1 MGHRFFLPC
10 LVFLL
15 MIPPAYAQNF
25 SEQLLDL
32 IDSHKRILATK
43 ATVDS
48 LTEGSIISRK
58 AYWPEV
64 SVTALQGHEQRKN
77 VEGTIDTG
85 LGASEFDASI
95 TQPLDLWHSKAAA
108 VEISELQLEQGKLGL
123 EQTIQSVILE
133 AITATIGLSSATLI
147 EDYARRSVSNI
158 KKQAQLEDARVAKGS
173 GLSTDV
179 LQAKIQL
186 AGAEA
191 RLTLA
196 EGALGQSI
204 NRYRAVFGY
213 EAPGREDLPV
223 ILLPLSRVP
232 ASKAECVKLALLNN
246 FQIRSLRSAE
256 ELARTSIK
264 QTRADQFRPSLNFII
279 DSKLKNN
286 ISGIR
291 GSTNEWIAKFEMKY
305 NLNVAGSALN
315 NVNSS
320 EYNYIATSNQLQDAT
335 NLIEEQAKNTFEQ
348 YEITQKNANFL
359 ENQAN
364 IAGEF
369 LALAREERRL
379 GTRSLIDVL
388 SGETAEINALSDAQ
402 SAKSQVAIA
411 AYTLLFILGELDV
424 EAVELN
430 EMGALPTKRS
440 RAPKTAELEKESEK
454 WCSRLGSVI
463 ERMQCHRE
471 QSDLVKAETMTQN
484 TDRSLA
490 SHPPS
495 DVPTITSTQTEEPEK
510 QTDLVQA
517 EAIMQTTDQSLVLE
531 SPANAPTVISAQ
543 SKEPET
549 QSDLVQIE
557 AVVTDENMLAA
568 LTPLPE
574 PEIKATD
581 LTVNPPGAGASIAP
595 DSNAQN
601 DVQLITPPQPAP
613 IVLAPS
619 EIESPDTSAPLVVD
633 IASVPVTVKPL
644 RATSPELEKIE
655 NAAKV
660 VVDTSVEF
668 VSEDPNFQRL
678 WSY

>member
-1 MGHRFFLPC
+1 M
-10 LVFLL
+10 
-15 MIPPAYAQNF
+15 
-25 SEQLLDL
+25 
-32 IDSHKRILATK
+32 
-43 ATVDS
+43 
-48 LTEGSIISRK
+48 
-58 AYWPEV
+58 
-64 SVTALQGHEQRKN
+64 
-77 VEGTIDTG
+77 
-85 LGASEFDASI
+85 
-95 TQPLDLWHSKAAA
+95 
-108 VEISELQLEQGKLGL
+108 
-123 EQTIQSVILE
+123 ILE

-204 NRYRAVFGY
+204 NRYRAVSGY

-223 ILLPLSRVP
+223 ILLPLRRVP

-320 EYNYIATSNQLQDAT
+320 EYNYIATSNQLQDAA

-411 AYTLLFILGELDV
+411 AYTLLFILGELNV

-430 EMGALPTKRS
+430 EMAALPTKQS
-440 RAPKTAELEKESEK
+440 QAPKTAELEKEPEK
-454 WCSRLGSVI
+454 WCSRLRSV
-463 ERMQCHRE
+463 MGPW
-471 QSDLVKAETMTQN
+471 V
-484 TDRSLA
+484 
-490 SHPPS
+490 SH
-495 DVPTITSTQTEEPEK
+495 
-510 QTDLVQA
+510 A
-517 EAIMQTTDQSLVLE
+517 
-531 SPANAPTVISAQ
+531 TVI
-543 SKEPET
+543 PEG
-549 QSDLVQIE
+549 
-557 AVVTDENMLAA
+557 
-568 LTPLPE
+568 PE
-574 PEIKATD
+574 PRLVVATGQAPRVHGWMSVSVNVPPASRKAI
-581 LTVNPPGAGASIAP
+581 LPP
-595 DSNAQN
+595 
-601 DVQLITPPQPAP
+601 PAP
-613 IVLAPS
+613 MV
-619 EIESPDTSAPLVVD
+619 
-633 IASVPVTVKPL
+633 
-644 RATSPELEKIE
+644 
-655 NAAKV
+655 
-660 VVDTSVEF
+660 
-668 VSEDPNFQRL
+668 
-678 WSY
+678 

>member
-1 MGHRFFLPC
+1 MGHRIFLPC
-10 LVFLL
+10 LLFLL
-15 MIPPAYAQNF
+15 MIPPAYAQTF
-25 SEQLLDL
+25 TEELRDL
-32 IDSHKRILATK
+32 IDNHKRILATK

-48 LTEGSIISRK
+48 LTEGSSISKK
-58 AYWPEV
+58 AYWPEI
-64 SVTALQGHEQRKN
+64 SVTAIQGHESRKN
-77 VEGTIDTG
+77 VEGTLDTG
-85 LGASEFDASI
+85 LGASEFDAVI
-95 TQPLDLWHSKAAA
+95 TQPIDLWHSKGSA
-108 VEISELQLEQGKLGL
+108 VEIAQLQLEQGKLGL

-133 AITATIGLSSATLI
+133 AITATIGISSATLI

-213 EAPGREDLPV
+213 EPPGRDTLP
-223 ILLPLSRVP
+223 IIILPLSRVP
-232 ASKAECVKLALLNN
+232 ASKDECVRLALENN

-256 ELARTSIK
+256 ELARISIK
-264 QTRADQFRPSLNFII
+264 QTRADQFAPTLNFIV

-291 GSTNEWIAKFEMKY
+291 GSTNEWIAKFELKY
-305 NLNVAGSALN
+305 NLNVAGSAFN
-315 NVNSS
+315 NVKSS

-424 EAVELN
+424 EAVELD
-430 EMGALPTKRS
+430 EMTALPTKS
-440 RAPKTAELEKESEK
+440 SQVANTVEPE
-454 WCSRLGSVI
+454 I
-463 ERMQCHRE
+463 
-471 QSDLVKAETMTQN
+471 QSDF
-484 TDRSLA
+484 
-490 SHPPS
+490 
-495 DVPTITSTQTEEPEK
+495 
-510 QTDLVQA
+510 VQA
-517 EAIMQTTDQSLVLE
+517 DAIMQTTDQSLELK
-531 SPANAPTVISAQ
+531 SPANAPTIISAQ
-543 SKEPET
+543 SKEPEK

-557 AVVTDENMLAA
+557 SLATTENVLAA

-574 PEIKATD
+574 PEIKGTD
-581 LTVNPPGAGASIAP
+581 LTVNPPRAGTSVAP
-595 DSNAQN
+595 DSNTQN
-601 DVQLITPPQPAP
+601 DVELITPPQPAP

-619 EIESPDTSAPLVVD
+619 EIESPDTSAPPVD
-633 IASVPVTVKPL
+633 IASILVAVEPLTV
-644 RATSPELEKIE
+644 TSPELEIIE
-655 NAAKV
+655 STAKV

>member
-1 MGHRFFLPC
+1 MGFDMGHRIFLPC
-10 LVFLL
+10 LLFLL
-15 MIPPAYAQNF
+15 MIPPAYAQTF
-25 SEQLLDL
+25 TEELRDL
-32 IDSHKRILATK
+32 ITNHKRILATK

-48 LTEGSIISRK
+48 LTEGSSISRK

-64 SVTALQGHEQRKN
+64 SVTALQGHESRKN
-77 VEGTIDTG
+77 VEGTLDTG

-95 TQPLDLWHSKAAA
+95 TQPIDLWHSKGSA
-108 VEISELQLEQGKLGL
+108 VEIAELQLEQGKLGL

-133 AITATIGLSSATLI
+133 AITATIGISSATLI

-213 EAPGREDLPV
+213 EPPGRDTLP
-223 ILLPLSRVP
+223 IIILPLSRVP
-232 ASKAECVKLALLNN
+232 ASKDECVRLALENN

-256 ELARTSIK
+256 ELARISIK
-264 QTRADQFRPSLNFII
+264 QTRADQFAPTLNFIV

-291 GSTNEWIAKFEMKY
+291 GSTNEWIAKFELKY
-305 NLNVAGSALN
+305 NLNVAGSAFN

-424 EAVELN
+424 EAVELD
-430 EMGALPTKRS
+430 EMTALPTKS
-440 RAPKTAELEKESEK
+440 SQVANTVEPE
-454 WCSRLGSVI
+454 I
-463 ERMQCHRE
+463 
-471 QSDLVKAETMTQN
+471 QSDF
-484 TDRSLA
+484 
-490 SHPPS
+490 
-495 DVPTITSTQTEEPEK
+495 
-510 QTDLVQA
+510 VQA
-517 EAIMQTTDQSLVLE
+517 DAIMQTTDQSLELK
-531 SPANAPTVISAQ
+531 SPANAPTIISAQ
-543 SKEPET
+543 SKEPEK

-557 AVVTDENMLAA
+557 SLATTENVLAA

-574 PEIKATD
+574 PEIKGTD
-581 LTVNPPGAGASIAP
+581 LTVNPPRAGTSVAP
-595 DSNAQN
+595 DSNTQN
-601 DVQLITPPQPAP
+601 DVELITPPQPAP
-613 IVLAPS
+613 IVLALS
-619 EIESPDTSAPLVVD
+619 EIKSPDTSAPPVD
-633 IASVPVTVKPL
+633 IASISVTGEPL
-644 RATSPELEKIE
+644 TVTSPELEKIE
-655 NAAKV
+655 SAVKV
-660 VVDTSVEF
+660 LVDNSVEF

>member
-1 MGHRFFLPC
+1 MGFDMGHRIFLPC
-10 LVFLL
+10 LLFLL
-15 MIPPAYAQNF
+15 MIPPAYAQTF
-25 SEQLLDL
+25 TEELRDL
-32 IDSHKRILATK
+32 IDNHKRILATK

-48 LTEGSIISRK
+48 LTEGSSISRK

-64 SVTALQGHEQRKN
+64 SVTALQGHESRKN
-77 VEGTIDTG
+77 VEGTLDTG

-95 TQPLDLWHSKAAA
+95 TQPIDLWHSKGSA
-108 VEISELQLEQGKLGL
+108 VEIAELQLEQGKLGL

-133 AITATIGLSSATLI
+133 AITATIGISSATLI

-213 EAPGREDLPV
+213 EPPGRDTLP
-223 ILLPLSRVP
+223 IIILPLSRVP
-232 ASKAECVKLALLNN
+232 ASKDECVRLALENN

-256 ELARTSIK
+256 ELARISIK
-264 QTRADQFRPSLNFII
+264 QTRADQFAPTLNFIV

-291 GSTNEWIAKFEMKY
+291 GSTNEWIAKFELKY
-305 NLNVAGSALN
+305 NLNVAGSAFN

-424 EAVELN
+424 EAVELD
-430 EMGALPTKRS
+430 EMAALPTKS
-440 RAPKTAELEKESEK
+440 SQVANTVEPE
-454 WCSRLGSVI
+454 I
-463 ERMQCHRE
+463 
-471 QSDLVKAETMTQN
+471 QSDF
-484 TDRSLA
+484 
-490 SHPPS
+490 
-495 DVPTITSTQTEEPEK
+495 
-510 QTDLVQA
+510 VQA
-517 EAIMQTTDQSLVLE
+517 DAIMQTTDQSLELK
-531 SPANAPTVISAQ
+531 SPANAPTIISAQ
-543 SKEPET
+543 SKEPEK

-557 AVVTDENMLAA
+557 SLATTENVLAA

-574 PEIKATD
+574 PEIKGTD
-581 LTVNPPGAGASIAP
+581 LTVNPPRAGTSVAP
-595 DSNAQN
+595 DSNTQN
-601 DVQLITPPQPAP
+601 DVELITPPQPAP
-613 IVLAPS
+613 IVLALS
-619 EIESPDTSAPLVVD
+619 EIKSPDTSAPPVD
-633 IASVPVTVKPL
+633 IASISVTGEPL
-644 RATSPELEKIE
+644 TVTSPELEKIE
-655 NAAKV
+655 STAKV

>member
-1 MGHRFFLPC
+1 MGHRIFLPC
-10 LVFLL
+10 LLFLL
-15 MIPPAYAQNF
+15 MIPPAYAQAF
-25 SEQLLDL
+25 TEELRDL
-32 IDSHKRILATK
+32 IDNHKRILATK

-48 LTEGSIISRK
+48 LTEGSSISKK
-58 AYWPEV
+58 AYWPEI
-64 SVTALQGHEQRKN
+64 SVTALQGHESRKN
-77 VEGTIDTG
+77 VEGTLDTG

-95 TQPLDLWHSKAAA
+95 TQPIDLWHSKGSA
-108 VEISELQLEQGKLGL
+108 VEIAELQLEQGKLGL

-133 AITATIGLSSATLI
+133 AITATIGISSATLI

-213 EAPGREDLPV
+213 EPPGRDTLP
-223 ILLPLSRVP
+223 IIILPLSRVP
-232 ASKAECVKLALLNN
+232 ASKDECVRLALENN

-256 ELARTSIK
+256 ELARISIK
-264 QTRADQFRPSLNFII
+264 QTRADQFAPTLNFIV

-291 GSTNEWIAKFEMKY
+291 GSTNEWIAKFELKY
-305 NLNVAGSALN
+305 NLNVAGSAFN

-424 EAVELN
+424 EAVELD
-430 EMGALPTKRS
+430 EMAALPTKS
-440 RAPKTAELEKESEK
+440 SQVANTVEPE
-454 WCSRLGSVI
+454 I
-463 ERMQCHRE
+463 
-471 QSDLVKAETMTQN
+471 QSDF
-484 TDRSLA
+484 
-490 SHPPS
+490 
-495 DVPTITSTQTEEPEK
+495 
-510 QTDLVQA
+510 VQA
-517 EAIMQTTDQSLVLE
+517 DAIMQTTDQSLELK
-531 SPANAPTVISAQ
+531 SPANAPTIISAQ

-549 QSDLVQIE
+549 QSDLTHIE
-557 AVVTDENMLAA
+557 SLATAENMLAA

-574 PEIKATD
+574 PEIKGID
-581 LTVNPPGAGASIAP
+581 LTVNPPGAGTSVSPALHT
-595 DSNAQN
+595 QN
-601 DVQLITPPQPAP
+601 DVELITPPQPAP

-619 EIESPDTSAPLVVD
+619 EIESPDTSAPPVD
-633 IASVPVTVKPL
+633 IASILVAVEPL
-644 RATSPELEKIE
+644 TATSPKLEIIE
-655 NAAKV
+655 STAKV

>member
-1 MGHRFFLPC
+1 MGHRIFLPC
-10 LVFLL
+10 LLFLL
-15 MIPPAYAQNF
+15 MIPPAYAQVF
-25 SEQLLDL
+25 TEELRDL
-32 IDSHKRILATK
+32 INNHKRILATK

-48 LTEGSIISRK
+48 LAEGSSISKK
-58 AYWPEV
+58 AYWPEI
-64 SVTALQGHEQRKN
+64 SVTALQGHESRKN
-77 VEGTIDTG
+77 VEGTLDTG
-85 LGASEFDASI
+85 LGASEFDAVI
-95 TQPLDLWHSKAAA
+95 TQPIDLWHSKGSA
-108 VEISELQLEQGKLGL
+108 VEIAELQLEQGKLGL

-133 AITATIGLSSATLI
+133 AITATIGISSATLI

-213 EAPGREDLPV
+213 EPPGRDTLP
-223 ILLPLSRVP
+223 IIILPLSRVP
-232 ASKAECVKLALLNN
+232 ASKDECVRLALENN

-256 ELARTSIK
+256 ELARISIK
-264 QTRADQFRPSLNFII
+264 QTRADQFAPTLNFIV

-291 GSTNEWIAKFEMKY
+291 GSTNEWIAKFELKY
-305 NLNVAGSALN
+305 NLNVAGSAFN

-424 EAVELN
+424 EAVELD
-430 EMGALPTKRS
+430 EMTALPTKS
-440 RAPKTAELEKESEK
+440 SQVTDPVEPE
-454 WCSRLGSVI
+454 I
-463 ERMQCHRE
+463 
-471 QSDLVKAETMTQN
+471 QSDF
-484 TDRSLA
+484 
-490 SHPPS
+490 
-495 DVPTITSTQTEEPEK
+495 
-510 QTDLVQA
+510 VQA
-517 EAIMQTTDQSLVLE
+517 DAIMQTTDQSLELK
-531 SPANAPTVISAQ
+531 SPANAPTIISAQ

-549 QSDLVQIE
+549 QSDLTHIE
-557 AVVTDENMLAA
+557 SLATAENMLAA

-574 PEIKATD
+574 PEIKGTD
-581 LTVNPPGAGASIAP
+581 LTVNPPRAGTSVAP
-595 DSNAQN
+595 DSNTQN
-601 DVQLITPPQPAP
+601 DIELITPPQPAP

-619 EIESPDTSAPLVVD
+619 EIESPDTSAPPVD
-633 IASVPVTVKPL
+633 IASILVAVEPL
-644 RATSPELEKIE
+644 TATSPKLEIIE
-655 NAAKV
+655 STAKV

>member
-1 MGHRFFLPC
+1 MGHRIFLPC
-10 LVFLL
+10 LLFLL
-15 MIPPAYAQNF
+15 MIPPAYAQAF
-25 SEQLLDL
+25 TEELRDL
-32 IDSHKRILATK
+32 IDNHKRILATK

-48 LTEGSIISRK
+48 LTEGSSISKK

-64 SVTALQGHEQRKN
+64 SVTALQGHESRKN
-77 VEGTIDTG
+77 VEGTLDTG

-95 TQPLDLWHSKAAA
+95 TQPIDLWHSKGSA
-108 VEISELQLEQGKLGL
+108 VEIAELQLEQGKLGL

-133 AITATIGLSSATLI
+133 AITATIGISSATLI

-158 KKQAQLEDARVAKGS
+158 KKQAQLEDARVTKGS

-213 EAPGREDLPV
+213 EPPGRDTLP
-223 ILLPLSRVP
+223 IIILPLSRVP
-232 ASKAECVKLALLNN
+232 ASKDECVRLALENN

-256 ELARTSIK
+256 ELARISIK
-264 QTRADQFRPSLNFII
+264 QTRADQFAPTLNFIV

-291 GSTNEWIAKFEMKY
+291 GSTNEWIAKFELKY
-305 NLNVAGSALN
+305 NLNVAGSAFN
-315 NVNSS
+315 NVKSS

-424 EAVELN
+424 EAVELD
-430 EMGALPTKRS
+430 EMTALPTKS
-440 RAPKTAELEKESEK
+440 SQVADTVEPE
-454 WCSRLGSVI
+454 I
-463 ERMQCHRE
+463 
-471 QSDLVKAETMTQN
+471 QSDF
-484 TDRSLA
+484 
-490 SHPPS
+490 
-495 DVPTITSTQTEEPEK
+495 
-510 QTDLVQA
+510 VQA
-517 EAIMQTTDQSLVLE
+517 DAIMQTTDQSLELK
-531 SPANAPTVISAQ
+531 SPANAPTIISAQ
-543 SKEPET
+543 SKEPEK

-557 AVVTDENMLAA
+557 SLATTENVLAA

-574 PEIKATD
+574 PEIKGTD
-581 LTVNPPGAGASIAP
+581 LTVNPPRAGTSVAP
-595 DSNAQN
+595 DSNTQN
-601 DVQLITPPQPAP
+601 DVELITPPQPAP
-613 IVLAPS
+613 IVLALS
-619 EIESPDTSAPLVVD
+619 EIKSPDTSAPPVD
-633 IASVPVTVKPL
+633 IASISVTGEPL
-644 RATSPELEKIE
+644 TVTSPELEKIE
-655 NAAKV
+655 SAAKV
-660 VVDTSVEF
+660 LVDTSVEF

>member
-1 MGHRFFLPC
+1 MGHRIFLPC
-10 LVFLL
+10 LLFLL
-15 MIPPAYAQNF
+15 MIPPAYAQAF
-25 SEQLLDL
+25 TEELRDL
-32 IDSHKRILATK
+32 INNHKRILATK

-48 LTEGSIISRK
+48 LTEGSSISKK
-58 AYWPEV
+58 AYWPEI
-64 SVTALQGHEQRKN
+64 SVTALQGHESRKN
-77 VEGTIDTG
+77 VEGTLDTG
-85 LGASEFDASI
+85 LGASEFDAVI
-95 TQPLDLWHSKAAA
+95 TQPIDLWHSKGSA
-108 VEISELQLEQGKLGL
+108 VEIAQLQLEQGKLGL
-123 EQTIQSVILE
+123 QQTIQSVILE

-147 EDYARRSVSNI
+147 EDFARRSVSNI
-158 KKQAQLEDARVAKGS
+158 KTQAQLEDARVAKGS

-213 EAPGREDLPV
+213 EPPGRDTLPV
-223 ILLPLSRVP
+223 IILPLSRVP
-232 ASKAECVKLALLNN
+232 ASKDECVRLALENN

-256 ELARTSIK
+256 ELARISIK
-264 QTRADQFRPSLNFII
+264 QTRADQFAPTLNFIV

-291 GSTNEWIAKFEMKY
+291 GSTNEWIAKFELKY
-305 NLNVAGSALN
+305 NLNVAGSAFN

-388 SGETAEINALSDAQ
+388 SGETAEINALSDAE

-424 EAVELN
+424 EAVELD
-430 EMGALPTKRS
+430 EMATLPTKQS
-440 RAPKTAELEKESEK
+440 QAPKTAELEKEPEK

-471 QSDLVKAETMTQN
+471 QSGF
-484 TDRSLA
+484 
-490 SHPPS
+490 
-495 DVPTITSTQTEEPEK
+495 
-510 QTDLVQA
+510 VQA
-517 EAIMQTTDQSLVLE
+517 EAMMQTTDQSLVLK
-531 SPANAPTVISAQ
+531 SPANTPTIISAQ
-543 SKEPET
+543 SEEPEA
-549 QSDLVQIE
+549 QSDLIQIE
-557 AVVTDENMLAA
+557 SLAAAENVLAA

-574 PEIKATD
+574 PEIKTTD
-581 LTVNPPGAGASIAP
+581 LTVNPPRAGTSVAP
-595 DSNAQN
+595 DSNTQN
-601 DVQLITPPQPAP
+601 DVELITPPQPAP

-619 EIESPDTSAPLVVD
+619 EIESPDTSAPPVD
-633 IASVPVTVKPL
+633 IASLLVAVEPL
-644 RATSPELEKIE
+644 TATSPKLEIIE
-655 NAAKV
+655 STAKF

>member
-1 MGHRFFLPC
+1 MGHRIFLPC
-10 LVFLL
+10 LLFLL
-15 MIPPAYAQNF
+15 MIPPAYAQAF
-25 SEQLLDL
+25 TEELRDL
-32 IDSHKRILATK
+32 INNHKRILATK

-48 LTEGSIISRK
+48 LTEGSSISRK

-64 SVTALQGHEQRKN
+64 SVTALQGHESRKN
-77 VEGTIDTG
+77 VEGTLDTG

-95 TQPLDLWHSKAAA
+95 TQPIDLWHSKGSA
-108 VEISELQLEQGKLGL
+108 VEIAQLQLEQGKLGL
-123 EQTIQSVILE
+123 QQTIQSVILE
-133 AITATIGLSSATLI
+133 AITATIGISSATLI

-213 EAPGREDLPV
+213 EPPGRDTLP
-223 ILLPLSRVP
+223 IIILPLSRVP
-232 ASKAECVKLALLNN
+232 ASKDECVRLALENN

-256 ELARTSIK
+256 ELARISIK
-264 QTRADQFRPSLNFII
+264 QTRADQFAPTLNFIV

-291 GSTNEWIAKFEMKY
+291 GSTNEWIAKFELKY
-305 NLNVAGSALN
+305 NLNVAGSAFN

-424 EAVELN
+424 EAVELD
-430 EMGALPTKRS
+430 EMTALPTKS
-440 RAPKTAELEKESEK
+440 SQVANTVEPE
-454 WCSRLGSVI
+454 I
-463 ERMQCHRE
+463 
-471 QSDLVKAETMTQN
+471 QSDF
-484 TDRSLA
+484 
-490 SHPPS
+490 
-495 DVPTITSTQTEEPEK
+495 
-510 QTDLVQA
+510 VQA
-517 EAIMQTTDQSLVLE
+517 DAIMQTTDQSLELK
-531 SPANAPTVISAQ
+531 SPANAPTIISAQ
-543 SKEPET
+543 SKEPEK

-557 AVVTDENMLAA
+557 SLAAAENVLAA

-574 PEIKATD
+574 PEIKTTD
-581 LTVNPPGAGASIAP
+581 LTVSPPGAGTSLSLAS
-595 DSNAQN
+595 NTQN
-601 DVQLITPPQPAP
+601 DVELITPPQPAP
-613 IVLAPS
+613 IVLALS
-619 EIESPDTSAPLVVD
+619 EIKSPDTSAPPVD
-633 IASVPVTVKPL
+633 IASISVTGEPL
-644 RATSPELEKIE
+644 TVTSPELEKIE
-655 NAAKV
+655 SAVKV
-660 VVDTSVEF
+660 LVDTSVEF

>member
-1 MGHRFFLPC
+1 MGHRIFLPC
-10 LVFLL
+10 LLFLL
-15 MIPPAYAQNF
+15 MIPPAYAQTF
-25 SEQLLDL
+25 TEELRDL
-32 IDSHKRILATK
+32 ITNHKRILATK

-48 LTEGSIISRK
+48 LTEGSSISKK
-58 AYWPEV
+58 AYWPEI
-64 SVTALQGHEQRKN
+64 SVTALQGHESRKN
-77 VEGTIDTG
+77 VEGTLDTG

-95 TQPLDLWHSKAAA
+95 TQPIDLWHSKGSA
-108 VEISELQLEQGKLGL
+108 VEIAQLQLEQGKLGL

-186 AGAEA
+186 AGAQA

-213 EAPGREDLPV
+213 EPPGRDTLP
-223 ILLPLSRVP
+223 IIILPLSRVP
-232 ASKAECVKLALLNN
+232 ASKDECVRLALENN

-256 ELARTSIK
+256 ELARISIK
-264 QTRADQFRPSLNFII
+264 QTRADQFAPTLNFIV

-291 GSTNEWIAKFEMKY
+291 GSTNEWIAKFELKY
-305 NLNVAGSALN
+305 NLNVAGSAFN
-315 NVNSS
+315 NVKSS

-424 EAVELN
+424 EAVELD
-430 EMGALPTKRS
+430 EMTALPTKS
-440 RAPKTAELEKESEK
+440 SQVANTVEPE
-454 WCSRLGSVI
+454 I
-463 ERMQCHRE
+463 
-471 QSDLVKAETMTQN
+471 QSDF
-484 TDRSLA
+484 
-490 SHPPS
+490 
-495 DVPTITSTQTEEPEK
+495 
-510 QTDLVQA
+510 VQA
-517 EAIMQTTDQSLVLE
+517 DAIMQTTDQSLELK
-531 SPANAPTVISAQ
+531 SPANAPTIISAQ
-543 SKEPET
+543 SKEPEK

-557 AVVTDENMLAA
+557 SLATTENVLAA

-574 PEIKATD
+574 PEIKGTD
-581 LTVNPPGAGASIAP
+581 LTVNPPRAGTSVAP
-595 DSNAQN
+595 DSNTQN
-601 DVQLITPPQPAP
+601 DVELITPPQPAP

-619 EIESPDTSAPLVVD
+619 EIESPDTSAPPVD
-633 IASVPVTVKPL
+633 IASILVAVEPL
-644 RATSPELEKIE
+644 TATSPKLEIIE
-655 NAAKV
+655 STAKF

>member
-1 MGHRFFLPC
+1 MGHRIFLPC
-10 LVFLL
+10 LLFLL
-15 MIPPAYAQNF
+15 MIPPAYAQTF
-25 SEQLLDL
+25 TEELRDL
-32 IDSHKRILATK
+32 IDNHKRILATK

-48 LTEGSIISRK
+48 LTEGSSISKK
-58 AYWPEV
+58 AYWPEI
-64 SVTALQGHEQRKN
+64 SVTAIQGHESRKN
-77 VEGTIDTG
+77 VEGTLDTG

-95 TQPLDLWHSKAAA
+95 TQPIDLWDSKGSA
-108 VEISELQLEQGKLGL
+108 VEIAELQLEQGKLGL
-123 EQTIQSVILE
+123 QQTIQSVILE
-133 AITATIGLSSATLI
+133 AITATIGISSATLI

-213 EAPGREDLPV
+213 EPPGRDTLP
-223 ILLPLSRVP
+223 IIILPLSRVP
-232 ASKAECVKLALLNN
+232 ASKDECVRLALENN

-256 ELARTSIK
+256 ELARISIK
-264 QTRADQFRPSLNFII
+264 QTRADQFAPTLNFIV

-305 NLNVAGSALN
+305 NLNVAGSAFN

-424 EAVELN
+424 EAVELD
-430 EMGALPTKRS
+430 EMTALPTKS
-440 RAPKTAELEKESEK
+440 SQVANTVEPE
-454 WCSRLGSVI
+454 I
-463 ERMQCHRE
+463 
-471 QSDLVKAETMTQN
+471 QSDF
-484 TDRSLA
+484 
-490 SHPPS
+490 
-495 DVPTITSTQTEEPEK
+495 
-510 QTDLVQA
+510 VQA
-517 EAIMQTTDQSLVLE
+517 DAIMQTTDQSLELK
-531 SPANAPTVISAQ
+531 SPANAPTIISAQ
-543 SKEPET
+543 SKEPEK

-557 AVVTDENMLAA
+557 SLATTENVLAA

-574 PEIKATD
+574 PEIKGTD
-581 LTVNPPGAGASIAP
+581 LTVNPPRAGTSVAP
-595 DSNAQN
+595 DSNTQN
-601 DVQLITPPQPAP
+601 DVELITTPQLAP

-619 EIESPDTSAPLVVD
+619 EIKSPDTSAPPVD
-633 IASVPVTVKPL
+633 IAS
-644 RATSPELEKIE
+644 I
-655 NAAKV
+655 
-660 VVDTSVEF
+660 SVAVE
-668 VSEDPNFQRL
+668 P
-678 WSY
+678 

>member
-1 MGHRFFLPC
+1 MGHRIFLPC
-10 LVFLL
+10 LLFLL
-15 MIPPAYAQNF
+15 MIPPAYAQAF
-25 SEQLLDL
+25 TEELRDL
-32 IDSHKRILATK
+32 IDNHKRILATK

-48 LTEGSIISRK
+48 LTEGSSISRK

-64 SVTALQGHEQRKN
+64 SVTALQGHESRKN
-77 VEGTIDTG
+77 VEGTLDTG

-95 TQPLDLWHSKAAA
+95 TQPIDLWDSKGSA
-108 VEISELQLEQGKLGL
+108 VEIAQLQLEQGKLGL

-133 AITATIGLSSATLI
+133 AITATIRISSATLI

-213 EAPGREDLPV
+213 EPPGRDTLP
-223 ILLPLSRVP
+223 IIILPLSRVP
-232 ASKAECVKLALLNN
+232 ASKDECVRLALENN

-256 ELARTSIK
+256 ELARISIK
-264 QTRADQFRPSLNFII
+264 QTRADQFAPTLNFIV

-291 GSTNEWIAKFEMKY
+291 GSTNEWIAKFELKY
-305 NLNVAGSALN
+305 NLNVAGSAFN

-388 SGETAEINALSDAQ
+388 SGETAEINALSDAE

-424 EAVELN
+424 EAVELD
-430 EMGALPTKRS
+430 EMATLPTKQS
-440 RAPKTAELEKESEK
+440 QAPKIAELEKEPEK

-471 QSDLVKAETMTQN
+471 QSGF
-484 TDRSLA
+484 
-490 SHPPS
+490 
-495 DVPTITSTQTEEPEK
+495 
-510 QTDLVQA
+510 VQA
-517 EAIMQTTDQSLVLE
+517 EAMMQTTSRVLK
-531 SPANAPTVISAQ
+531 PANAPTIISAQ
-543 SKEPET
+543 SKEPEM

-557 AVVTDENMLAA
+557 PLATAENVLAA

-574 PEIKATD
+574 PEIKGTG
-581 LTVNPPGAGASIAP
+581 LTVNPPRAGTSVAP
-595 DSNAQN
+595 DSNTPN

-619 EIESPDTSAPLVVD
+619 EIESPDTSAPPVV
-633 IASVPVTVKPL
+633 IASILVAVEPLTV
-644 RATSPELEKIE
+644 TSPELEIIE
-655 NAAKV
+655 STAKV
-660 VVDTSVEF
+660 VVDTSIEF

>member
-1 MGHRFFLPC
+1 MGHRIFLPC
-10 LVFLL
+10 LLFLL
-15 MIPPAYAQNF
+15 MIPPAYAQAF
-25 SEQLLDL
+25 TEELRDL
-32 IDSHKRILATK
+32 IDNHKRILATK

-48 LTEGSIISRK
+48 LTEGSSISKK
-58 AYWPEV
+58 AYWPEI
-64 SVTALQGHEQRKN
+64 SVTAIQGHESRKN
-77 VEGTIDTG
+77 VEGTLDTG

-95 TQPLDLWHSKAAA
+95 TQPIDLWHSKGSA
-108 VEISELQLEQGKLGL
+108 VEIAQLQLEQGKLGL

-133 AITATIGLSSATLI
+133 AITATIGISSATLI

-213 EAPGREDLPV
+213 EPPGRDTLP
-223 ILLPLSRVP
+223 IIILPLSRVP
-232 ASKAECVKLALLNN
+232 ASKDECVRLALENN

-256 ELARTSIK
+256 ELARISIK
-264 QTRADQFRPSLNFII
+264 QTRADQFAPTLNFIV

-291 GSTNEWIAKFEMKY
+291 GSTNEWIAKFELKY
-305 NLNVAGSALN
+305 NLNVAGSAFN
-315 NVNSS
+315 NVKSS

-424 EAVELN
+424 EAVELD
-430 EMGALPTKRS
+430 EMTALPTKYS
-440 RAPKTAELEKESEK
+440 QVANTVEPE
-454 WCSRLGSVI
+454 I
-463 ERMQCHRE
+463 
-471 QSDLVKAETMTQN
+471 QSDF
-484 TDRSLA
+484 
-490 SHPPS
+490 
-495 DVPTITSTQTEEPEK
+495 
-510 QTDLVQA
+510 VQA
-517 EAIMQTTDQSLVLE
+517 DAIMQTTDQSLELK
-531 SPANAPTVISAQ
+531 SPANAPTIISAQ
-543 SKEPET
+543 SKEPEK

-557 AVVTDENMLAA
+557 SLATTENVLAA

-574 PEIKATD
+574 PEIKGTD
-581 LTVNPPGAGASIAP
+581 LTVNPPRAGTSVAP
-595 DSNAQN
+595 DSNTQN
-601 DVQLITPPQPAP
+601 DVELITPPQPAP

-619 EIESPDTSAPLVVD
+619 EIESPDTSAPPVD
-633 IASVPVTVKPL
+633 IASILVAVEPL
-644 RATSPELEKIE
+644 TATSPKLEIIE
-655 NAAKV
+655 STAKF

>member
-1 MGHRFFLPC
+1 MGHRIFLPC
-10 LVFLL
+10 LLFLL
-15 MIPPAYAQNF
+15 MIPPAYAQAF
-25 SEQLLDL
+25 TEELRDL
-32 IDSHKRILATK
+32 IDNHKRILATK

-48 LTEGSIISRK
+48 LAEGSSISKK

-64 SVTALQGHEQRKN
+64 SVTALQGHESRKN
-77 VEGTIDTG
+77 VEGTLDTG

-95 TQPLDLWHSKAAA
+95 TQPIDLWHSKGSA
-108 VEISELQLEQGKLGL
+108 VEIAELQLEQGKLGL

-133 AITATIGLSSATLI
+133 AITATIGISSATLI

-213 EAPGREDLPV
+213 EPPGRDTLP
-223 ILLPLSRVP
+223 IIILPLSRVP
-232 ASKAECVKLALLNN
+232 ASKDECVRLALENN

-256 ELARTSIK
+256 ELARISIK
-264 QTRADQFRPSLNFII
+264 QTRADQFAPTLNFIV

-291 GSTNEWIAKFEMKY
+291 GSTNEWIAKFELKY
-305 NLNVAGSALN
+305 NLNVAGSAFN
-315 NVNSS
+315 NVKSS

-424 EAVELN
+424 EAVELD
-430 EMGALPTKRS
+430 EMAALPTKS
-440 RAPKTAELEKESEK
+440 SQVANTVEPE
-454 WCSRLGSVI
+454 I
-463 ERMQCHRE
+463 
-471 QSDLVKAETMTQN
+471 QSDF
-484 TDRSLA
+484 
-490 SHPPS
+490 
-495 DVPTITSTQTEEPEK
+495 
-510 QTDLVQA
+510 VQA
-517 EAIMQTTDQSLVLE
+517 DAIMQTTDQSLELK
-531 SPANAPTVISAQ
+531 SPANAPTIISAQ
-543 SKEPET
+543 SKEPEK

-557 AVVTDENMLAA
+557 SLATTENVLAA

-574 PEIKATD
+574 PEIKGTD
-581 LTVNPPGAGASIAP
+581 LTVNPPRAGTSVAP
-595 DSNAQN
+595 DSNTQN
-601 DVQLITPPQPAP
+601 DVELITPPQPAP

-619 EIESPDTSAPLVVD
+619 EIESPDTSAPPVD
-633 IASVPVTVKPL
+633 IASILVAVEPLTV
-644 RATSPELEKIE
+644 TSPELEIIE
-655 NAAKV
+655 STAKV

>member
-1 MGHRFFLPC
+1 MGHRIFLPC
-10 LVFLL
+10 LLFLL
-15 MIPPAYAQNF
+15 MIPPAYAQAF
-25 SEQLLDL
+25 TEELRDL
-32 IDSHKRILATK
+32 ITNHKRILATK

-48 LTEGSIISRK
+48 LTEGSSISKK

-64 SVTALQGHEQRKN
+64 SVTALQGHESRKN
-77 VEGTIDTG
+77 VEGTLDTG

-95 TQPLDLWHSKAAA
+95 TQPIDLWHSKGSA
-108 VEISELQLEQGKLGL
+108 VEIAQLQLEQGKLGL

-133 AITATIGLSSATLI
+133 AITATIGISSATLI

-213 EAPGREDLPV
+213 EPPGRDTLP
-223 ILLPLSRVP
+223 IIILPLSRVP
-232 ASKAECVKLALLNN
+232 ASKDECVRLALENN

-256 ELARTSIK
+256 ELARISIK
-264 QTRADQFRPSLNFII
+264 QTRADQFAPTLNFIV

-291 GSTNEWIAKFEMKY
+291 GSTNEWIAKFELKY
-305 NLNVAGSALN
+305 NLNVAGSAFN
-315 NVNSS
+315 NVKSS

-424 EAVELN
+424 EAVELD
-430 EMGALPTKRS
+430 EMTALPTKS
-440 RAPKTAELEKESEK
+440 NQVANTVEPE
-454 WCSRLGSVI
+454 I
-463 ERMQCHRE
+463 
-471 QSDLVKAETMTQN
+471 QSDF
-484 TDRSLA
+484 
-490 SHPPS
+490 
-495 DVPTITSTQTEEPEK
+495 
-510 QTDLVQA
+510 VQA
-517 EAIMQTTDQSLVLE
+517 DAIMQTTDQSLELK
-531 SPANAPTVISAQ
+531 SPANAPTIISAQ
-543 SKEPET
+543 SKEPEK

-557 AVVTDENMLAA
+557 SLATTENVLAA

-574 PEIKATD
+574 PEIKGTD
-581 LTVNPPGAGASIAP
+581 LTVNPPRAGTSVAP
-595 DSNAQN
+595 DSNTQN
-601 DVQLITPPQPAP
+601 DVELITPPQPAP

-619 EIESPDTSAPLVVD
+619 EIESPDTSAPPVD
-633 IASVPVTVKPL
+633 IASILVAVEPL
-644 RATSPELEKIE
+644 TATSPKLEIIE
-655 NAAKV
+655 STAKF